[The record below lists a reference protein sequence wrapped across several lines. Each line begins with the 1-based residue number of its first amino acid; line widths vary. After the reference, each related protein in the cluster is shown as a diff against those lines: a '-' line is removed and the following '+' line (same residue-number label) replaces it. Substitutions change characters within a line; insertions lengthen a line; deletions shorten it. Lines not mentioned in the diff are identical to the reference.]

1 MNFLQRKYWQ
11 TSYLSHRIIDS
22 FPWILKMKTGVDF
35 MILFHYPR
43 KIDTV
48 KNCRYFFLKRA
59 DTITFSEALG
69 PKKYELGKQKES
81 MSFFSKVYI
90 YLTKRQEL
98 PRTILYLSWWRWNN
112 SICWSGWSR
121 DSYCSHSSSIILT
134 YSIRIQWHW

>member
-11 TSYLSHRIIDS
+11 TSYLSHRIKDS

-35 MILFHYPR
+35 MILFQYPR
-43 KIDTV
+43 KMDTI

-81 MSFFSKVYI
+81 VFFLKG
-90 YLTKRQEL
+90 
-98 PRTILYLSWWRWNN
+98 LYLSKQIFRNYQEQFYTLVGGGGT
-112 SICWSGWSR
+112 IVFAGAGGAEIAIAATPPP
-121 DSYCSHSSSIILT
+121 SS
-134 YSIRIQWHW
+134 